1 MMTAL
6 TQEEIMTNTKTVVQG
21 LETLRN
27 EHNQILNSLVS
38 SMKTNKQQDNA
49 ADTNLVDEK
58 RTIITKSIDGIELGI
73 GEAQVR
79 FRKIIVYFLHGY
91 SWNY

>member
-6 TQEEIMTNTKTVVQG
+6 TQDEIMTNTKTVVQG

-27 EHNQILNSLVS
+27 EHNEILNSLHS
-38 SMKTNKQQDNA
+38 SMKTIHQESG
-49 ADTNLVDEK
+49 DTNLVEEK
-58 RTIITKSIDGIELGI
+58 QTIISKSIDGIELGL

-79 FRKIIVYFLHGY
+79 
-91 SWNY
+91 NYKDIP